1 MESIC
6 VHSVF
11 YHFTSDEFVLDKE
24 VAAQAKG
31 INASLFNEIKTK
43 KINVIAETQEE
54 DITTEAIE
62 GVRL

>member
-1 MESIC
+1 MFTLF
-6 VHSVF
+6 F

-54 DITTEAIE
+54 DITKEAIE